1 MDAHFR
7 SFGRDVLPR
16 LVRERIGVLGMKS
29 MGGKVLLESGVV
41 TPTECLQYALNLPTS
56 TVITGIDRMDILDQ
70 AIAATR
76 TFRPMDEAQVQ
87 ALLAKTASVAATGRY
102 ELFKTSERFD
112 GTAQHPEW
120 LG

>member
-1 MDAHFR
+1 
-7 SFGRDVLPR
+7 
-16 LVRERIGVLGMKS
+16 
-29 MGGKVLLESGVV
+29 
-41 TPTECLQYALNLPTS
+41 
-56 TVITGIDRMDILDQ
+56 
-70 AIAATR
+70 
-76 TFRPMDEAQVQ
+76 MDEAQVQ